1 MFGASCRLVGGES
14 VGELGSCMVSNTAG
28 LGVLNLL
35 AGKAL
40 RAPLWLLMSALL
52 ARVLGPDGLG
62 AWSMILAAG
71 MLMNQLLLHWTQ
83 SITQRY
89 GRAEWLEFGSL
100 NTILGVRLPLLIAGI
115 TLGLMV
121 LFALPFDW
129 LGYFFG
135 IDDGQALVLLAML
148 AFWCMAE
155 TQSLQQVRE
164 RFFYL
169 AWAPIGADLILL
181 GAIAA
186 LVFLPPLSVLA
197 QSDRLQLLLA
207 AMVFGWLLWLG
218 AELKSARL
226 TFRVESSAWSR
237 LPSMM
242 VFAMPLVPGFL
253 VAYLAEWCDYF
264 LIRHFYGEYEVGLYH
279 PAYQYL
285 LILVGLPTALVSVLL
300 PRAVQHFDEKGIVAV
315 SLLLERDAPRYALVW
330 GVLMMLP
337 LAVLPALFL
346 FLVGDA
352 FASSAVLLGI
362 MLAVVPGAIAQH
374 LFGIAYF
381 LQGRLMISTFVF
393 FLVKLVVNAL
403 VSASLL
409 PVLGVMGA
417 AFGVV
422 LSYMVL
428 QWLYV
433 IFAIPGRRPSGRFV
447 GVLLWCQAIGLLLCF
462 IDGMM
467 PRLLMGCVVLLLSL
481 FCLRFTPIFDA
492 RELAAVLPRWLKRY
506 ERPVLYW
513 LARPSK

>member
-1 MFGASCRLVGGES
+1 
-14 VGELGSCMVSNTAG
+14 MVNKTAG

-40 RAPLWLLMSALL
+40 RAPLWLLISALL
-52 ARVLGPDGLG
+52 ARVLGPEGLG

-83 SITQRY
+83 SITQRF
-89 GRAEWLEFGSL
+89 GSAELLAFGSL
-100 NTILGVRLPLLIAGI
+100 NMILAARLPLLVAGI
-115 TLGLMV
+115 TLGLIA

-129 LGYFFG
+129 LGNFFG
-135 IDDGQALVLLAML
+135 IDHGQALVLLAML

-164 RFFYL
+164 RFLCL
-169 AWAPIGADLILL
+169 AWAPIGADLILMA
-181 GAIAA
+181 AIAA
-186 LVFLPPLSVLA
+186 VALIPTLTVLA
-197 QSDRLQLLLA
+197 LSDRLQLLLGSMA
-207 AMVFGWLLWLG
+207 FGWLLWLG
-218 AELKSARL
+218 WELRSAR
-226 TFRVESSAWSR
+226 FRLRVRSSAWSR

-242 VFAMPLVPGFL
+242 MFAIPLVPGFL
-253 VAYLAEWCDYF
+253 IAYLAEWCDYF

-285 LILVGLPTALVSVLL
+285 LILIGLPTALVSVLL
-300 PRAVQHFDEKGIVAV
+300 PRAVQRFEERGLEVV
-315 SLLLERDAPRYALVW
+315 SLLVERDAPRFALVW
-330 GVLMMLP
+330 GALMLLP

-352 FASSAVLLGI
+352 FSSSAVLLGI

-374 LFGIAYF
+374 LFGIVYF
-381 LQGRLMISTFVF
+381 LQGRLLISTFGF
-393 FLVKLVVNAL
+393 FLVKLVVNVL

-409 PVLGVMGA
+409 PVFGVVGA

-433 IFAIPGRRPSGRFV
+433 IFAIPGRLPSGRFV
-447 GVLLWCQAIGLLLCF
+447 GVLLWCQAIGLLLCLF
-462 IDGMM
+462 DGIM
-467 PRLLMGCVVLLLSL
+467 PRLIVGCGVLALSL
-481 FCLRFTPIFDA
+481 LCLRFTPIFDA
-492 RELAAVLPRWLKRY
+492 REMASVLPRWLKHY
-506 ERPVLYW
+506 ERPLLYW
-513 LARPSK
+513 LARPSN